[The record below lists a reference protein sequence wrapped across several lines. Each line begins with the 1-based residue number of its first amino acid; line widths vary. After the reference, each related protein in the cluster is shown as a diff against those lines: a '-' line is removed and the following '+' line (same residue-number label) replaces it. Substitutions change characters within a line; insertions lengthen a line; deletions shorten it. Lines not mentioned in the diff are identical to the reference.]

1 MVSITITADGP
12 QEAVAVLDLL
22 HGDVGTSAS
31 GGDIPGAVTG
41 LVGALRRSNVKDDG
55 AGSYDGQAAV
65 DGNMLDAT
73 AEMPAIRDS
82 GEER

>member
-12 QEAVAVLDLL
+12 QEAVEVLDLL
-22 HGDVGTSAS
+22 LGDVGAGAS
-31 GGDIPGAVTG
+31 GNDIPGAVSG
-41 LVGALRRSNVKDDG
+41 LVGALRSRNAKDDG
-55 AGSYDGQAAV
+55 AGSYDERATV

-73 AEMPAIRDS
+73 AEMSAIRDS